1 MTLNVL
7 KPVVIDQDAQLLST
21 TATDSTD
28 PVYSA
33 GTTYA
38 LGAKVKYQHFRY
50 ESLQAGNIG
59 KTPSDPANSTW
70 WLNLGPTNWWACLDT
85 RTSTAT
91 TATGSLTVAIKPNA
105 VINSIAVVGISG
117 VKQVQVKVYDG
128 PGRAETGG
136 PTGTGNLIY
145 NSIKTLD
152 NTFISNWYQWLFEP
166 YDVFTDLL
174 FGALQSSTLA
184 GGIPPFYSA
193 EVVVIATGNTV
204 GSTVGIAGIL
214 LGTAVEIGNVQYG
227 ATAGITDYSV
237 KETDAYGETTIV
249 ERGFSDRAN
258 YTITVEK
265 SQIRRVHST
274 LTALRATPC
283 VWVATDDYDY
293 SPLTVYGYPKEFS
306 LNVGYPT
313 FSTYSLEIE
322 GLT

>member
-7 KPVVIDQDAQLLST
+7 KPVAITQDAQLLST
-21 TATDSTD
+21 NATDSTD
-28 PVYSA
+28 AVWA
-33 GTTYA
+33 VGTTYA
-38 LGAKVKYQHFRY
+38 DGAKVKYNHYRY
-50 ESLQAGNIG
+50 ESLQGTNLG
-59 KTPSDPANSTW
+59 KNPSDPANIDW

-85 RTSTAT
+85 RTSTST
-91 TATGSLTVAIKPNA
+91 TNTGSLVVTIKPNA
-105 VINSIAVVGISG
+105 VINSIAVLGISG
-117 VKQVQVKVYDG
+117 TKQVQVKVYDG
-128 PGRAETGG
+128 PGRTETGG

-145 NSIKTLD
+145 YSLKTLD

-166 YDVFTDLL
+166 YAVFTDLL
-174 FGALQSSTLA
+174 FGALQSATLA
-184 GGIPPFYSA
+184 GGIPPFYSC
-193 EVVVIATGNTV
+193 EVVVTLTGNTG
-204 GSTVGIAGIL
+204 GSTVGCAGIM
-214 LGTAVEIGNVQYG
+214 LGTAVEIGSVQYG

-237 KETDAYGETTIV
+237 KETDAYGETTLV

-258 YTITVEK
+258 YTINVEK